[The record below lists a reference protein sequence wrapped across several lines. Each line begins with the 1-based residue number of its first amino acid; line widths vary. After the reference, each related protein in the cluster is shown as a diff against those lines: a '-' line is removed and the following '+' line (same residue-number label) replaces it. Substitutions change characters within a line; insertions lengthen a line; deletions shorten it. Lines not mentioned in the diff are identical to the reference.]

1 MPFPSSVPPPHRPRE
16 TEDIAE
22 YKFQLY
28 SARAAQAPRPQNFP
42 PGLRVRG
49 LKHEVKVPAKDV
61 PPQVPF
67 PLMAE
72 FLNRAYTISRG

>member
-28 SARAAQAPRPQNFP
+28 SAGALRLQGLKTS

-49 LKHEVKVPAKDV
+49 LKHEVRVPAKDV
-61 PPQVPF
+61 PQVPF
-67 PLMAE
+67 PLTAE
-72 FLNRAYTISRG
+72 FHNRVYKISRG